1 MTLREVAYLLGKSE
15 KTIQKNLR
23 RTQDTLRKRG
33 IILTKWG
40 EGKNAEYDLE
50 YEERDEDEEY

>member
-50 YEERDEDEEY
+50 YEERDEDEEW